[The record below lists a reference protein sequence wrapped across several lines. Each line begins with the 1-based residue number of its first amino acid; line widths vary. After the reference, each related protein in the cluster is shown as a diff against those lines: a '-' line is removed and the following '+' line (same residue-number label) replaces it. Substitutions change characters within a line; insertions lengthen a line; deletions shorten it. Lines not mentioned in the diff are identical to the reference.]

1 MEDILAYLGRHTL
14 DIYAIH
20 YFMLLMI
27 RLSIVDR
34 WLEDSGNLL
43 LSIIFTMALSLVVA
57 LISALVGQVL
67 RRSDIIRKYLLG
79 G

>member
-1 MEDILAYLGRHTL
+1 
-14 DIYAIH
+14 
-20 YFMLLMI
+20 MLLMI

>member
-1 MEDILAYLGRHTL
+1 
-14 DIYAIH
+14 
-20 YFMLLMI
+20 MLLMI
-27 RLSIVDR
+27 RLAIVDR